1 MPLNFIDPA
10 MTSGL
15 LKTTN
20 NLSELSAT
28 LPSMYVNTGLDQ
40 AIPVGTIFPWCS
52 ANVVAPSNWLFC
64 RGQAISRSGYSAL
77 FAVIGELYGAG
88 NGTTTFN
95 LPDLRG
101 RVIAGID
108 PVSGALGEL
117 DSSSFGADPSVV
129 GSSGGSQ
136 FQDLGTGLIKS
147 PTTGTNS
154 YFVNSTAIAVVQPT
168 IVLQYMIRTD
178 VAAVAAP

>member
-1 MPLNFIDPA
+1 MPLDFIDPV

-52 ANVVAPSNWLFC
+52 ASEIAPSNWLFC
-64 RGQAISRSGYSAL
+64 WGQAVSRSGYSAL
-77 FAVIGELYGAG
+77 FAVIGELYGGG

-101 RVIAGID
+101 RVIGGVD
-108 PVSGALGEL
+108 TVSAPLGEL
-117 DSSSFGADPSVV
+117 TGDYFDGDTTVV
-129 GSSGGSQ
+129 GTAAGVQSSMADTTSMRSAA
-136 FQDLGTGLIKS
+136 TGMLINVVS
-147 PTTGTNS
+147 NPEFS
-154 YFVNSTAIAVVQPT
+154 LVQPT
-168 IVLQYMIRTD
+168 MLLQYMIRTD

>member
-1 MPLNFIDPA
+1 MPLNFIDPV

-52 ANVVAPSNWLFC
+52 DNIVAPSNWLFC
-64 RGQAISRSGYSAL
+64 QGQAISRSAYSAL
-77 FAVIGELYGAG
+77 FAVIGALYGGG

-101 RVIAGID
+101 RVIAGVDTISA
-108 PVSGALGEL
+108 PLGALNPEFF
-117 DSSSFGADPSVV
+117 DNATTDVGA
-129 GSSGGSQ
+129 SGGYESTNV
-136 FQDLGTGLIKS
+136 DVTS
-147 PTTGTNS
+147 MRSATTGTLINVLS
-154 YFVNSTAIAVVQPT
+154 NAQFSIVQPT
-168 IVLQYMIRTD
+168 ILLQYMIRTD
-178 VAAVAAP
+178 VAAVAVP